1 MRQQF
6 LPRVPGPG
14 ELGYDGLKDGYRGFM
29 RSPTWGNQ
37 GKNPDVLDRG
47 ESVSLAKPCGV
58 KWVDAAEL

>member
-1 MRQQF
+1 
-6 LPRVPGPG
+6 
-14 ELGYDGLKDGYRGFM
+14 M

-58 KWVDAAEL
+58 KWVDAAELRGVGRELHG